1 MFSKFGIGTKI
12 IVGMCVVV
20 ALGITILGVIINKQ
34 TRSVMH
40 NTIIN
45 NMQGNIDQ
53 SAARLQRVMNR
64 LFVRMSALGEDL
76 VTNNLNNENKRQQL
90 VRKFLNS
97 SPHVRLLSI
106 SAVGD
111 SSGSYVAKKVG
122 DTIETST
129 KKDFYNPKITRQ
141 VLQDGKILKTNPY
154 FKDIGGQKVFGF
166 ELAVPLNK
174 NKHGENKLVG
184 AMIIFVDIDSFADVV
199 MRSKNDTFVM
209 QRDGYVLLIGYK
221 NMQGKLLSEINL
233 DVTAMRLVKM
243 VRENSSGAMD
253 YHAVATNKDSF
264 LVVRSFDIFRKIGP
278 KGFKFNWAIARFIS
292 KNEVFAAAHY
302 LQNLIFFMG
311 LIVVI
316 VLVITVYFLVR
327 YLVGNRIEVVS
338 NTLSGFFRLLNDP
351 KNKQDVSI
359 VEPKMLDEIGHMQQS
374 INKNIS
380 KIYENTKTDSAT
392 IGDMLNVVR
401 HIKEGDFTQR
411 ITATPNNPDLLQLRE
426 LFNDV
431 MVYLQ
436 EHIGS
441 YMQTI
446 NQTFERYQT
455 LDFTKRISNPSGDIE
470 KAMDAL
476 GTEITKILRTS
487 LDFASA
493 LTKESQGLKACV
505 DRLTNS
511 ANQQNKSLLQT
522 SKSIES
528 ITKSIADIEKKSD
541 EMMAQGQDIKNIVEI
556 IGDIADQTN
565 LLALN
570 AAIEAARA
578 GQHGRGFAVV
588 ADEVRKLAE
597 RTQKSLGEI
606 EANINVLVQSIADT
620 SESIKAQSQSVE
632 GINAFL
638 QVFKE
643 DTQNNLSIASTSL
656 EVGNNIDRISKNI
669 LEDANRKKF

>member
-1 MFSKFGIGTKI
+1 
-12 IVGMCVVV
+12 
-20 ALGITILGVIINKQ
+20 
-34 TRSVMH
+34 
-40 NTIIN
+40 
-45 NMQGNIDQ
+45 
-53 SAARLQRVMNR
+53 
-64 LFVRMSALGEDL
+64 
-76 VTNNLNNENKRQQL
+76 
-90 VRKFLNS
+90 
-97 SPHVRLLSI
+97 
-106 SAVGD
+106 
-111 SSGSYVAKKVG
+111 
-122 DTIETST
+122 
-129 KKDFYNPKITRQ
+129 
-141 VLQDGKILKTNPY
+141 
-154 FKDIGGQKVFGF
+154 
-166 ELAVPLNK
+166 
-174 NKHGENKLVG
+174 
-184 AMIIFVDIDSFADVV
+184 
-199 MRSKNDTFVM
+199 
-209 QRDGYVLLIGYK
+209 
-221 NMQGKLLSEINL
+221 
-233 DVTAMRLVKM
+233 
-243 VRENSSGAMD
+243 
-253 YHAVATNKDSF
+253 
-264 LVVRSFDIFRKIGP
+264 
-278 KGFKFNWAIARFIS
+278 
-292 KNEVFAAAHY
+292 
-302 LQNLIFFMG
+302 
-311 LIVVI
+311 
-316 VLVITVYFLVR
+316 
-327 YLVGNRIEVVS
+327 
-338 NTLSGFFRLLNDP
+338 
-351 KNKQDVSI
+351 
-359 VEPKMLDEIGHMQQS
+359 
-374 INKNIS
+374 
-380 KIYENTKTDSAT
+380 
-392 IGDMLNVVR
+392 
-401 HIKEGDFTQR
+401 
-411 ITATPNNPDLLQLRE
+411 
-426 LFNDV
+426 

-476 GTEITKILRTS
+476 GTEITKMLRTS